1 MSKWV
6 NIRINV
12 DGGEAKVVL
21 TDAFFEMDP
30 LWQADILQDC
40 SGDMDRLYKEAF
52 ERMRADSDKKRLDA
66 EANRIAKE
74 LVEMFNSQ

>member
-1 MSKWV
+1 MSKWI
-6 NIRINV
+6 NIRINA

-21 TDAFFEMDP
+21 TDAFLEMAP

-52 ERMRADSDKKRLDA
+52 ERMWADSDKKRFDA
-66 EANRIAKE
+66 ETNRLVKE
-74 LVEMFNSQ
+74 LAAMSNS

>member
-1 MSKWV
+1 MSKWI
-6 NIRINV
+6 NIRINA

-21 TDAFFEMDP
+21 TDAFLEMDP

-52 ERMRADSDKKRLDA
+52 ERMWADSDKKRFDA
-66 EANRIAKE
+66 ETNRLVKE
-74 LVEMFNSQ
+74 LAAMINS

>member
-1 MSKWV
+1 MSKWI
-6 NIRINV
+6 NIRINA

-21 TDAFFEMDP
+21 TDAFLEMDP

-52 ERMRADSDKKRLDA
+52 ERMRADSDKKRFDA
-66 EANRIAKE
+66 ETNRLVKE
-74 LVEMFNSQ
+74 LAAMINS